1 MERAILFFD
10 IDGTVLSE
18 VTKEV
23 PQSAIEAMEKARAEG
38 HLLFIN
44 TGRTICSIPT
54 EVRKFQFDGYL
65 CGCGT
70 YLTEHDEVLLKS
82 SIEKQRGIELLRKAK
97 ECNLGVIAEGQED
110 CYFPGHISRF
120 DRLESTRRYFA
131 SRGIGIEQSLE
142 SERFEYDKL
151 FVYVDDKSDFDSFR
165 EYLGDDMEALD
176 RGGKAYEVIQK
187 GFSKATAC
195 QFIME
200 KYDMDASHAYVFG
213 DSSKDLAM
221 FEYAEHAI
229 AMGRHDSVLDP
240 YAEFVTKTVE
250 NDGIAYAMKH
260 YGLI

>member
-176 RGGKAYEVIQK
+176 RGGKAYEVFRRDFLKQQHVSLLWK
-187 GFSKATAC
+187 DMTWMQVMRMFSETAVMIWQC
-195 QFIME
+195 LNMRSMRLRWADMIRYWIHMLSLLQRQWKMME
-200 KYDMDASHAYVFG
+200 LHM
-213 DSSKDLAM
+213 
-221 FEYAEHAI
+221 
-229 AMGRHDSVLDP
+229 P
-240 YAEFVTKTVE
+240 
-250 NDGIAYAMKH
+250 
-260 YGLI
+260 

>member
-195 QFIME
+195 QLLWKNMTWMQVMRMSSETAVMIWRCLNMRSMRLRWADMIRYWIHMLSLLQRQWKMME
-200 KYDMDASHAYVFG
+200 LHM
-213 DSSKDLAM
+213 
-221 FEYAEHAI
+221 
-229 AMGRHDSVLDP
+229 P
-240 YAEFVTKTVE
+240 
-250 NDGIAYAMKH
+250 
-260 YGLI
+260 

>member
-1 MERAILFFD
+1 MWLWD
-10 IDGTVLSE
+10 ISY
-18 VTKEV
+18 
-23 PQSAIEAMEKARAEG
+23 R
-38 HLLFIN
+38 
-44 TGRTICSIPT
+44 
-54 EVRKFQFDGYL
+54 
-65 CGCGT
+65 
-70 YLTEHDEVLLKS
+70 HDEVLLKS

-200 KYDMDASHAYVFG
+200 KYGLDASRAYVFG
-213 DSSKDLAM
+213 DSSNDLAM

-250 NDGIAYAMKH
+250 EDGIAYAMKH